1 MSEQTAQATTTE
13 STENKESAQTAQ
25 QPTAAAIPKPSEAVD
40 KTDFEN
46 WKRRA
51 EAAESK
57 LKELDSEKTKKE
69 FNELKSRAES
79 AETELRNLRTKDA
92 FSESASKAKAKNPQK
107 LYSLVRERIE
117 LGEDGKPKDLSKL
130 IESVK
135 KEFPEEFGA
144 AGTSVDGGAK
154 GKETA
159 SASVDDFIR
168 GALG

>member
-1 MSEQTAQATTTE
+1 MSEQAAQATETD
-13 STENKESAQTAQ
+13 STDNKETAQTAQ
-25 QPTAAAIPKPSEAVD
+25 QPAAAIPKPAEAVD

-51 EAAESK
+51 EAAETK
-57 LKELDSEKTKKE
+57 LKELDSEKAKKE
-69 FNELKSRAES
+69 FNELKTKAES
-79 AETELRNLRTKDA
+79 AEIELRNLRTKDA
-92 FSESASKAKAKNPQK
+92 FTESASKAKAKNPAK

-117 LGEDGKPKDLSKL
+117 FGDDGKPKDLSKL
-130 IESVK
+130 IETVK

-168 GALG
+168 GALS